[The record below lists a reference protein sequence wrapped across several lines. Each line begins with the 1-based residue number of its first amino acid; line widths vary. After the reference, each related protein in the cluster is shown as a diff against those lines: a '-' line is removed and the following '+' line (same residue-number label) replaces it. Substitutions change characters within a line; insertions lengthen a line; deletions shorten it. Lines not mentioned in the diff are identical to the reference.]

1 TKNASPYRATCPAM
15 QPRPKGFAI
24 ANDLEQKKR
33 EAKVKERLE
42 IRIESELK
50 EKIRLEAER
59 QNNEEGRTIDMSK
72 LVIRYCK
79 AGLSGEIQDFKPI
92 DNLTNAMLENIKA
105 TNKIGTNL
113 NQVLY
118 LLHIHGVK
126 PEDIPQLCE
135 IFSKVNDLLLE
146 NVTTSREALNELRRI

>member
-1 TKNASPYRATCPAM
+1 MQKGMSPTALRGDSVTPVGRGAAQRGKSMNEEINTLRFRDLDNLQAEL
-15 QPRPKGFAI
+15 I
-24 ANDLEQKKR
+24 A
-33 EAKVKERLE
+33 
-42 IRIESELK
+42 
-50 EKIRLEAER
+50 EAER
-59 QNNEEGRTIDMSK
+59 QGLNGYSELIR
-72 LVIRYCK
+72 RYCK
-79 AGLSGEIQDFKPI
+79 DGLRGYAVDYEPLKDLK
-92 DNLTNAMLENIKA
+92 DALLENIKA

-135 IFSKVNDLLLE
+135 IFSKVNDSLLE